1 MSKYQTRLFM
11 GPQHPGITGNM
22 SVEVFLEGD
31 TIQKAITHVGYLHR
45 AFEKLMER
53 RLFIQNFPLVCRICV
68 PEPDT
73 NEENY
78 ARALEDLAGIEIPE
92 RAKWIRTLVLELSR
106 LGMLMMWTGGIA
118 GTMGLGTAGQWSTRD
133 RDYILDLFEELTGAR
148 VYHIFIMP
156 GGVRRDLP
164 EGFKERVLKVMDYI
178 EKKMPDYDDLIFE
191 NTVFKKRTIGIGK
204 IDPNWVETEGIT
216 GPVARAC
223 GFTYDVRKDSPYEAY
238 DKLEFDVITETG
250 CDIYSMA
257 KVRRREIDLS
267 INLIRQILDKM
278 PEGEVWNK
286 LPNVFEWKIPKG
298 ETYVKSEATRGEY
311 GYYVVTDGSKYP
323 RRVHVR
329 GVSHPLAYNLLEKM
343 LVGTNISDF
352 SVTMVALQIC
362 PPEIER

>member
-1 MSKYQTRLFM
+1 MSKQVKLFI

-22 SVEVFLEGD
+22 SVEVYLEGD
-31 TIQKAITHVGYLHR
+31 TIVKSKTHVGYLHR
-45 AFEKLMER
+45 AFEKLMEQR
-53 RLFIQNFPLVCRICV
+53 IFIQSFPLICRICV

-73 NEENY
+73 NEENF
-78 ARALEDLAGIEIPE
+78 ARALEELSGIEIPE

-106 LGMLMMWTGGIA
+106 LVSFMQWIGGIA
-118 GTMGLGTAGQWSTRD
+118 GTIGLGTAPQWSVGD
-133 RDYILDLFEELTGAR
+133 RDYVVDLMEELTGAR
-148 VYHIFIMP
+148 IYHIFITP

-164 EGFKERVLKVMDYI
+164 EGFKERALKVMDYL
-178 EKKMPDYDDLIFE
+178 EKRLPDYDDLIFE

-204 IDPNWVETEGIT
+204 INPDWIETEGIT

-223 GFTYDVRKDSPYEAY
+223 GFPYDVRKDSPYEAY
-238 DKLEFDVITETG
+238 DKLDFDVVTENG

-257 KVRRREIDLS
+257 KVRRREIEVS
-267 INLIRQILDKM
+267 ISLIRQILDKM
-278 PEGEVWNK
+278 PEGDVWHK

-298 ETYVKSEATRGEY
+298 ETYVKSEATRGEF
-311 GYYVVTDGSKYP
+311 GYYVVTDGSKHP

-329 GVSHPLAYNLLEKM
+329 GVTHALAYNLLEKL

-352 SVTMVALQIC
+352 SVTMTALQIC